1 MSDNTSTRDTII
13 KSAFEKWADKKWFQI
28 LMAVVIMYLLAAP
41 IAGPLIYQYIN
52 KQNTSEA
59 VVKSLDERD
68 RQVKEAHKIEFER
81 SKQTYAA
88 VKSVMRNYLE
98 NTSSDY
104 IFLFEYHNG
113 MENVMSGIQF
123 CHFDMTLEVL
133 NDGLSYIPND
143 KFKNEY
149 VARYDILLDPD
160 FESSA
165 KAFYYRTE
173 DLKYVDRYLLQCI
186 NYIEC
191 KSCVLI
197 NICNDKGVIIG
208 TLLFASLDENIKITE
223 VYNCQRE
230 VEKAFKQKNITI
242 KDDVD

>member
-1 MSDNTSTRDTII
+1 MANDSTRDRII
-13 KSAFEKWADKKWFQI
+13 SSAFEKWADKKWFQV
-28 LMAVVIMYLLAAP
+28 LMVVVIVYLLAAP

-52 KQNTSEA
+52 KTNTSEA
-59 VVKSLDERD
+59 VVESLDERD
-68 RQVKEAHKIEFER
+68 KKVREEHKIEFER

-88 VKSVMRNYLE
+88 VKGVMKDYLD

-133 NDGLSYIPND
+133 RDGLPYVANE

-160 FESSA
+160 FERSSN
-165 KAFYYRTE
+165 AFYYKTE
-173 DLKYVDRYLLQCI
+173 ELKNVDRYLLQCI

-191 KSCVLI
+191 KSCVLM
-197 NICNDKGVIIG
+197 NITNDSGVITG
-208 TLLFASLDENIKITE
+208 TLLFASLDENINITE
-223 VYNCQRE
+223 VYKCQHE
-230 VEKAFKQKNITI
+230 IEKAFKGKN
-242 KDDVD
+242 K

>member
-1 MSDNTSTRDTII
+1 MANDSTRDRII
-13 KSAFEKWADKKWFQI
+13 SSAFEKWADKKWFQV
-28 LMAVVIMYLLAAP
+28 LMVVVIVYLLAAP

-52 KQNTSEA
+52 KENTSE
-59 VVKSLDERD
+59 VVVQSLEERD
-68 RQVKEAHKIEFER
+68 RQTREAHKIDFEK

-88 VKSVMRNYLE
+88 VKGVMKDYLD

-133 NDGLSYIPND
+133 RDGLPYVANE

-165 KAFYYRTE
+165 KAFYFRTP
-173 DLKYVDRYLLQCI
+173 DLKKVDPYLMQCI

-191 KSCVLI
+191 KSCVLM
-197 NICNDKGVIIG
+197 NITNDAGIVTG
-208 TLLFASLDENIKITE
+208 TLLFASLDENINITE
-223 VYNCQRE
+223 VYKCQRE
-230 VEKAFKQKNITI
+230 IEKAFKKN
-242 KDDVD
+242 K